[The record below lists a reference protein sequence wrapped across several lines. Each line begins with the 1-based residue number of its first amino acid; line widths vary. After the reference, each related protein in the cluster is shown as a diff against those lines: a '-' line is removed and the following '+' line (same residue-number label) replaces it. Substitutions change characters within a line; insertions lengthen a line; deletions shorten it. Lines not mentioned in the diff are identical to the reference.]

1 MAMELHGTF
10 EHDMD
15 HVIKECAHLFHDRQS
30 GAHLSWSFCIQ
41 FFMQCDSIA
50 LQRVLT
56 FVIERKITLV
66 GDVCFR
72 PPIIIWSEDFHLG
85 NIRGAMGDIVSYNG
99 KN

>member
-1 MAMELHGTF
+1 MAMEVHGTF

-72 PPIIIWSEDFHLG
+72 PPIII
-85 NIRGAMGDIVSYNG
+85 
-99 KN
+99 